1 MNLLQITLCFKV
13 KLKFKVMAL
22 SLVFRPVFSLRVWCF
37 ERAEKIARPIYTK
50 LWKRNMRSWGHTME
64 TLRVFPAGTVGA
76 DVYAFL
82 SKNGLELMPGMED
95 HDVFHVL
102 FEFEPTVYGEI
113 MLQAVVYGNGR
124 RTMYT
129 QLAALFGWLSFPEF
143 HADFYKFYRKGKQY
157 KAFHR
162 WNYQYLLL
170 EKTADLRAFVTN
182 SDIIPELINTH

>member
-1 MNLLQITLCFKV
+1 MT
-13 KLKFKVMAL
+13 L
-22 SLVFRPVFSLRVWCF
+22 SLVLRPVFSLRVRCF
-37 ERAEKIARPIYTK
+37 ELAEKTARPIYTK
-50 LWKRNMRSWGHTME
+50 LLKRNMQSWGHTME
-64 TLRVFPAGTVGA
+64 TLRAFPAGTVGR
-76 DVYAFL
+76 DIFVFL
-82 SKNGLELMPGMED
+82 SQNGLELMPGLED

-124 RTMYT
+124 RTLYT
-129 QLAALFGWLSFPEF
+129 KLAVLFGWLIFPEF
-143 HADFYKFYRKGKQY
+143 HADFYKNYRKGKQY

-182 SDIIPELINTH
+182 SDKIPELNSL